1 MDGSDLCSGRDFY
14 RSPPG
19 CRSPSPSAARARSAA
34 DLFCGGMPDGPASN
48 CASVW
53 NRSARLLG
61 LDLRGSRGIVAGSG
75 AARPFV
81 ADADADADRAP
92 APDSGRGMGMIFETR
107 SGNLLEKITPGAHGA
122 GQEWGFSSGVK
133 IEKVYRGISIGCTPC
148 KAWLGRACARTSSAA
163 TLGRSIGAGSVVF

>member
-1 MDGSDLCSGRDFY
+1 MEATCVLAGIFIVLLRVVGRLLLAL
-14 RSPPG
+14 PG
-19 CRSPSPSAARARSAA
+19 RAVRRTYFAEARPTDRRATARASGTGAH
-34 DLFCGGMPDGPASN
+34 
-48 CASVW
+48 
-53 NRSARLLG
+53 RLPG

-81 ADADADADRAP
+81 ADADADRAP

-122 GQEWGFSSGVK
+122 GHEWGFSSGAK